1 MRVTCA
7 LGCLIVGLGVFG
19 LGRTDVLA
27 DGAVAPAQTNAPHAS
42 LAAYPNA
49 VISVTD
55 GPTGITVSVE
65 PNGREL
71 KAMSKDGTVLWK
83 ADLIKQWG
91 KPKVGSPV
99 IRYLALGNGKVSVTI
114 GKHMNGDVDLKTG
127 KPRFAGED

>member
-1 MRVTCA
+1 MRINCA
-7 LGCLIVGLGVFG
+7 LGYLIAGLGVFG
-19 LGRTDVLA
+19 LGKTDVLA
-27 DGAVAPAQTNAPHAS
+27 DGAIAPSQTNAPHAS

-49 VISVTD
+49 VISISD

-65 PNGREL
+65 PSGREL
-71 KAMSKDGTVLWK
+71 KAVSKEGTVLWRI
-83 ADLIKQWG
+83 DLIKQWG

-127 KPRFAGED
+127 KLRLIGED